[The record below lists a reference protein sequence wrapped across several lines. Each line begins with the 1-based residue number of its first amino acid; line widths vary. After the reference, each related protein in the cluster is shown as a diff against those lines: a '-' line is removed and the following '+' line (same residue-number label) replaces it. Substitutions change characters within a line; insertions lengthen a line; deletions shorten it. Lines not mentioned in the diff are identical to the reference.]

1 VTAEARREEDMDKFK
16 AQTFITNPQMYQA
29 MFADTKETV
38 EKEIE
43 WVHPEEEDLAEIIAA
58 MKEESGS

>member
-1 VTAEARREEDMDKFK
+1 MDEFK
-16 AQTFITNPQMYQA
+16 AQTFITNPEMYQA
-29 MFADTKETV
+29 MFADTKEKV

-43 WVHPEEEDLAEIIAA
+43 WVHPEEDDLAGIIAS